1 MKREVNTCLEPKFK
15 RGAESGKQQ
24 ALSIVQSW
32 GSGLKRTNGGAGG
45 GALEWGTYAATAKR
59 DGVYKSASAGE
70 IDWNQDLADP
80 IQKAL
85 MVGWEATMN
94 TKTNELLH
102 TCCVAVKH
110 EAATANDTIKM
121 ELACLGIPQDA
132 LARMWLAAG
141 RAIETT
147 ITDDMRAVAEHAT
160 QRQREISRTLQ
171 PQIRQKMLP
180 GYAAACAVSKG
191 AGRFPR
197 MKSAVNSHA
206 ETALDG
212 IFTETTGGMLLQIAD
227 LIDVLRG
234 QVAALCDKV
243 AGILRRIY
251 SAYWEREEGAATI
264 SADVRAARDLAALT
278 TAPMRTKLDEAMARA
293 GIRIE

>member
-1 MKREVNTCLEPKFK
+1 
-15 RGAESGKQQ
+15 
-24 ALSIVQSW
+24 
-32 GSGLKRTNGGAGG
+32 
-45 GALEWGTYAATAKR
+45 
-59 DGVYKSASAGE
+59 
-70 IDWNQDLADP
+70 
-80 IQKAL
+80 

-110 EAATANDTIKM
+110 EAATANDTIKV